1 MNVTI
6 SNADTRNVTVMA
18 DAVIANIAR
27 SKSYPSYMKECD
39 FTSSVAP
46 FNFRETEGAN
56 ITGNGAGMVSIFFAS
71 SDGAIGKATLSILQ
85 SRAYPRAG
93 IYDASVPDSSG
104 SSVETSVTFG
114 YAEMEFSARIRTGV
128 LSSSVTFVGAGYS
141 FTHAGS
147 HEVSGEDAFFQNA
160 CCFFAGSADTNWY
173 VVHGSDYDITYFDTG
188 ISHAEWRFLTINV
201 SEDGNTA
208 KFYIDGNLVKTLT
221 DPGDGSV
228 FARENIR
235 TCIEMRDKQAT
246 SQFASAD
253 IDYMRSA
260 CYTASR

>member
-18 DAVIANIAR
+18 DPVIANIAR

-46 FNFRETEGAN
+46 FNFRETESNN
-56 ITGNGAGMVSIFFAS
+56 IAGNGAGAVSISFAS
-71 SDGAIGKATLSILQ
+71 SDGAIGKATLSVVA
-85 SRAYPRAG
+85 SHAYPRAG
-93 IYDASVPDSSG
+93 IYDLFIPAGNG
-104 SSVETSVTFG
+104 SLDGTTAFG

-147 HEVSGEDAFFQNA
+147 HEVSGQDPFFQNA

-228 FARENIR
+228 FARETIR

-253 IDYMRSA
+253 VDYMRSA